1 MWKTGF
7 VFRKRASPESFWHPD
22 CAVQQLHRRFHM
34 QWGLRRCFVANRL
47 PQPPESVPYPG
58 VCIEW
63 RHADRVSVPQPVHPP
78 AERLDCC
85 FAMHPFVTTFPGSAC
100 PVCRQNPIRSVYAAA
115 AEVVPASDIGVVPV
129 VIIGEQFGEDSFPG
143 TGDFHSGDK
152 PIAPERCITELIV
165 QLQAVPESIKG

>member
-34 QWGLRRCFVANRL
+34 QWGLRRCFVADRL

-63 RHADRVSVPQPVHPP
+63 HHADRVSVPQPVRPP
-78 AERLDCC
+78 AGCRAAGLLFCHASFCHNLSRLCL
-85 FAMHPFVTTFPGSAC
+85 PGLH
-100 PVCRQNPIRSVYAAA
+100 PIRSVYAAA